1 MLTLQEELCGNG
13 KPFNKVLLLFDEFG
27 RYIEY
32 TAANP
37 AIAGEA
43 SLQQIFEAAQLANGN
58 IIFVGFIQ
66 SELEAYLARIEKT
79 SNITRYIARYQTASK
94 NLFLSSNFET
104 ILANILKK
112 SNPAFNRVV
121 GESIVRYENYHLK
134 SKNALSRWDRT
145 STKKSVWITDELYKN
160 VILNGCYPLHPIT
173 VWLLSSSHQWM
184 QQRSTLAYVSEM
196 FDTVSEAEIDGT
208 FLPYVYPY
216 QIVDSGIFGEML
228 NSEEKGLVSS
238 QYCML
243 YRDILVKV
251 GDKLSELEK
260 IVLKSVLVV
269 NIGRMAF
276 HDKTDALKAIQL
288 CSNFKEDEVQSALKS
303 LEEMH
308 GVVAFDDHAK
318 TYDLI
323 AEANGFNEFKR
334 IFTRYRIGVKAS
346 IDDIDESALKL
357 MALDTPVETAFA
369 QDHHISSTEWM
380 FNKRLID
387 CSEISE
393 SYLRNEIRNIKKQ
406 GAC

>member
-1 MLTLQEELCGNG
+1 MVYLVSRVENDSRALTAINDVYREVNGDNITWDRGLSAGDILLTLQEELCGNG

-288 CSNFKEDEVQSALKS
+288 CSNCKEDEVQSALKS

-318 TYDLI
+318 TYNIILLI
-323 AEANGFNEFKR
+323 YSHPEHHGLSSTIYKR
-334 IFTRYRIGVKAS
+334 IKYITRNLRI
-346 IDDIDESALKL
+346 
-357 MALDTPVETAFA
+357 
-369 QDHHISSTEWM
+369 
-380 FNKRLID
+380 
-387 CSEISE
+387 EIS
-393 SYLRNEIRNIKKQ
+393 Q
-406 GAC
+406 GANRNWS

>member
-1 MLTLQEELCGNG
+1 
-13 KPFNKVLLLFDEFG
+13 
-27 RYIEY
+27 
-32 TAANP
+32 
-37 AIAGEA
+37 
-43 SLQQIFEAAQLANGN
+43 
-58 IIFVGFIQ
+58 
-66 SELEAYLARIEKT
+66 
-79 SNITRYIARYQTASK
+79 
-94 NLFLSSNFET
+94 
-104 ILANILKK
+104 
-112 SNPAFNRVV
+112 
-121 GESIVRYENYHLK
+121 
-134 SKNALSRWDRT
+134 
-145 STKKSVWITDELYKN
+145 
-160 VILNGCYPLHPIT
+160 
-173 VWLLSSSHQWM
+173 
-184 QQRSTLAYVSEM
+184 
-196 FDTVSEAEIDGT
+196 
-208 FLPYVYPY
+208 
-216 QIVDSGIFGEML
+216 ML

-288 CSNFKEDEVQSALKS
+288 CSNCKEDEVQSALKS

-393 SYLRNEIRNIKKQ
+393 SYLRNEIRNITENCDGEKARGLLIYAYCSEDITSEVNRLSRLYCDLNLRNYPIIILFLDDHDKEMLTALIVKNHCRDFPLQ
-406 GAC
+406 IKRDSKNIFLISCVHRILNFAESSQVVFRSGT